1 LHDRKPC
8 QFAAQSPIWEAEQE
22 NGVNRMILGLGR
34 MLLMMLVLLTVVYVS
49 LFLYWRAGVR
59 MRLEEDW
66 VMQGRPGDRDDWI
79 EDRIAPT
86 ARRIR
91 TWLIFLV
98 YVLPIAGLSLY
109 IYLTN

>member
-1 LHDRKPC
+1 
-8 QFAAQSPIWEAEQE
+8 
-22 NGVNRMILGLGR
+22 MILGLGR
-34 MLLMMLVLLTVVYVS
+34 MLLVMLVVLTVVYVS

-66 VMQGRPGDRDDWI
+66 VMEGRPGDRDDWI
-79 EDRIAPT
+79 AERLAPS

-98 YVLPIAGLSLY
+98 YVLPVGGLSLY
-109 IYLTN
+109 VYLTN